1 MKPTTKPRVKICC
14 IASVAE
20 AWLAIEA
27 GASAIGLVSEMPSG
41 PGPIPETL
49 IAEIASTI
57 PPGVSSFLLTCRQDP
72 ASIIEQQRRLRVNTI
87 QICDRLPN
95 GSHQELHEAL
105 PGVSLVQV
113 VHVTG
118 PESVDE
124 AIAVAPHVDAVLLDS
139 GNQSLAIK
147 ELGGTGRTHD
157 WTLSREIRE
166 AIDVPMFLAG
176 GLKPENVAAAIR
188 EVQPFGIDVC
198 SGLRTKGR
206 LDPEKLSNFFTQINA
221 DKCLSAFICVNL
233 RLKGQLHSQ
242 LHLTRIAHTLS
253 QEPVKVKKTGRRQRI
268 DVVGVVEGIE
278 HLDHRDNREAFIKV
292 KWPLN
297 APVEREVLII
307 LAHRVPI
314 RCRAISRSNRLST
327 SCLHAEV
334 SFKPPA
340 QFNKRKEVKL
350 VTDVTVR

>member
-87 QICDRLPN
+87 QICDRLPE
-95 GSHQELHEAL
+95 GSHQELREAL

-118 PESVDE
+118 RESVDE

-147 ELGGTGRTHD
+147 ELGGTGRIHN
-157 WTLSREIRE
+157 WEISCRLRD
-166 AIDVPMFLAG
+166 AIDKPLFLAG
-176 GLKPENVAAAIR
+176 GLNAENVAEAIKQVR
-188 EVQPFGIDVC
+188 HFGIDVC
-198 SGLRTKGR
+198 SGVRTDGK
-206 LDPEKLSNFFTQINA
+206 LDEGKLSSLFEQ
-221 DKCLSAFICVNL
+221 
-233 RLKGQLHSQ
+233 
-242 LHLTRIAHTLS
+242 
-253 QEPVKVKKTGRRQRI
+253 
-268 DVVGVVEGIE
+268 
-278 HLDHRDNREAFIKV
+278 
-292 KWPLN
+292 
-297 APVEREVLII
+297 
-307 LAHRVPI
+307 
-314 RCRAISRSNRLST
+314 
-327 SCLHAEV
+327 
-334 SFKPPA
+334 
-340 QFNKRKEVKL
+340 
-350 VTDVTVR
+350 VRGME